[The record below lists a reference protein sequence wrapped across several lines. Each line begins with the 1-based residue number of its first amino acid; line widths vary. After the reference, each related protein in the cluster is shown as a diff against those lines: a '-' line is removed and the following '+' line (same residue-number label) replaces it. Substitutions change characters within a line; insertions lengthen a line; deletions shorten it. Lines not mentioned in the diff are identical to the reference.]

1 MSELRK
7 RMTEDMKP
15 HGFSKRTQ
23 DTCLYAVSKCG
34 PAFLTNPPMPSPT
47 RNSIRTTKKSP

>member
-23 DTCLYAVSKCG
+23 DTCLYAVSKL
-34 PAFLTNPPMPSPT
+34 ARHFNKSPDAVS
-47 RNSIRTTKKSP
+47 NEDSIRTTKKST